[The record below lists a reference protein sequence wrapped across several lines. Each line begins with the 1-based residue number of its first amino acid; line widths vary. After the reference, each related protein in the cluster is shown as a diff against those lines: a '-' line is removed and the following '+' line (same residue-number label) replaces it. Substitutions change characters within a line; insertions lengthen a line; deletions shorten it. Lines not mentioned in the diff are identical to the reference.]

1 VEDIDVPVVE
11 VMPVVGH
18 GTVPVVGTTGD
29 WLCTVIFGSGLR
41 PPVASS
47 VDPIGI
53 PTRALDR
60 EAKPDDEVDAVALED
75 AVALLAHVP
84 EAVPDTPLPSNK
96 AVGAD
101 IPVADVPVIPLV
113 PAVDPL
119 VVPAIDVPGLEAVG
133 CADAPTPEHVAA
145 DVIEPS
151 AEVPPA
157 AGLMPGAASSVA
169 PSGIPVVPTD
179 APGPM
184 PSGEVTPSEPV
195 VPVTIPTWAIA
206 GPPHN
211 KGHVTATIK
220 KGLMEIFLIR
230 AETVVQAAR
239 RSGGAMN
246 SGPTGSLIVSCR
258 IWSISAI
265 AEPSMRQ
272 PVTSAIGES

>member
-1 VEDIDVPVVE
+1 
-11 VMPVVGH
+11 MPVVGH

-29 WLCTVIFGSGLR
+29 WLCTVIFGKGLR
-41 PPVASS
+41 PPVPIS

-60 EAKPDDEVDAVALED
+60 ELKPDDEVDVVAPED
-75 AVALLAHVP
+75 AAVPLAHVP
-84 EAVPDTPLPSNK
+84 EAVPETPLPSNK

-101 IPVADVPVIPLV
+101 IPVVDVPVIPLV
-113 PAVDPL
+113 PAIDPL
-119 VVPAIDVPGLEAVG
+119 VPAIDPLVPAIDVPGLEDVG
-133 CADAPTPEHVAA
+133 CAVAPTPEHVAA

-195 VPVTIPTWAIA
+195 VPVAIPTWAIA

-211 KGHVTATIK
+211 KGHATATIK
-220 KGLMEIFLIR
+220 KALMVVSLVR
-230 AETVVQAAR
+230 ATVVQAAR

-265 AEPSMRQ
+265 AEPSMCQ
-272 PVTSAIGES
+272 PVTSAIGKS

>member
-1 VEDIDVPVVE
+1 
-11 VMPVVGH
+11 MPVVGH

-84 EAVPDTPLPSNK
+84 EAVPETPLPSNK

-113 PAVDPL
+113 PAIDPL
-119 VVPAIDVPGLEAVG
+119 VPAIDVPGLEAVG

-184 PSGEVTPSEPV
+184 PSGGVTPSEPV

-220 KGLMEIFLIR
+220 KGLMVVSLVR
-230 AETVVQAAR
+230 ATVVQAAR

-246 SGPTGSLIVSCR
+246 SGPPGSLIVPCR

-265 AEPSMRQ
+265 AEPSMCQ

>member
-1 VEDIDVPVVE
+1 MEDIDVPVVG

-41 PPVASS
+41 PPVVSS
-47 VDPIGI
+47 VDPMGI

-60 EAKPDDEVDAVALED
+60 EPKPDDEVDVVAPED
-75 AVALLAHVP
+75 AVVLLAHVP
-84 EAVPDTPLPSNK
+84 EAVPDTPVPSNK

-101 IPVADVPVIPLV
+101 IPVVEVPVIPL
-113 PAVDPL
+113 
-119 VVPAIDVPGLEAVG
+119 VPAIDVPGLEDID

-145 DVIEPS
+145 EVIEPS
-151 AEVPPA
+151 AEVPAA

-169 PSGIPVVPTD
+169 PSGIPIVPTG

-184 PSGEVTPSEPV
+184 PSGEVTPSEPGV
-195 VPVTIPTWAIA
+195 LVTVPTWAIA
-206 GPPHN
+206 GPPPN
-211 KGHVTATIK
+211 RAHVTAAIK
-220 KGLMEIFLIR
+220 KGLMEASLIR
-230 AETVVQAAR
+230 VTVVQAAR

-265 AEPSMRQ
+265 AGLSMRQ